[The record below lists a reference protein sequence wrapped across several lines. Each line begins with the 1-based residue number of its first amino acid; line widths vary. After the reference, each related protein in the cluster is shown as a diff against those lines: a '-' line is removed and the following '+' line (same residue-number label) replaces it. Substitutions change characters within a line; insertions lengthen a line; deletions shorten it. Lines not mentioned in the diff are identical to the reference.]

1 MKRKTLS
8 RQIYVYFMI
17 VIVLSLASVG
27 VFSYMQSSRAL
38 DDQVTQYMEQM
49 IDSATYQT
57 DIYLQTY
64 ELFSKSFASNPDVRS
79 FIEIDP
85 DDAYKYYEY
94 STSIK
99 KFAQESITLIV
110 TLYKQLHMV
119 YVVGRHGRAVVYENQ
134 NVLNVDPL
142 LVQKN
147 FENLMRST
155 PNDGRISL
163 LNTSIRPEDQGTVVT
178 MAVKVLG
185 SSYGD
190 YNQGVV
196 AIEIKLAELAKIWER
211 VSLGKSGYFFIIDDD
226 GNYIYHPPLNDPMK
240 ESPKQGDEL
249 ARLMLSSGT
258 KTLVHKY
265 NGEERMFVSRK
276 SSYSNWNLV
285 ASMPVE
291 ELRRPA
297 STIRTTTIFIGLA
310 TLAAA
315 LFLASRFGRSI
326 VAPIRELKESMR
338 ETEKGNWQHI
348 NEIGRTDEIGGLIHS
363 YNLMVTRLSEM
374 IERVY
379 EAELAQQ
386 KHALELGR
394 SELERQQA
402 EFQSLQLQINPHFL
416 YNTLETINCYAIV
429 QDSDEITEMVE
440 AMSFMLRYSVQTN
453 LEEITVAN
461 ELNHVRNYM
470 IILQHRIG
478 REFEIDVAVPP
489 ELLLEKMVRL
499 TLQPLIENIFQHAF
513 PDGLES
519 RHFIRIDARKQH
531 GLFEVTIEDNG
542 AGIPAA
548 RLDELR
554 RKLEENRLA
563 APEDREGRRGGGI
576 GLMNVHR
583 RIQMVFGEAYG
594 LSLASELGSWTKIT
608 MTMPETDR
616 PRMGR
621 KPKHKTNYSW
631 EELQ

>member
-8 RQIYVYFMI
+8 SQIYLYFMI

-27 VFSYMQSSRAL
+27 VFSYLQSSREL
-38 DDQVTQYMEQM
+38 DGQVKQYMEQM

-79 FIEIDP
+79 FIEIEP
-85 DDAYKYYEY
+85 DDSYKYYEY

-99 KFAQESITLIV
+99 KFAQESVTSIM
-110 TLYKQLHMV
+110 TLYKQLHMM

-134 NVLNVDPL
+134 NILNFDPVLVKENYD
-142 LVQKN
+142 
-147 FENLMRST
+147 NLMNST
-155 PNDGRISL
+155 PDGGRISL
-163 LNTSIRPEDQGTVVT
+163 LNMSIRPEDRGTVVT

-190 YNQGVV
+190 YNRGVV
-196 AIEIKLAELAKIWER
+196 AIEIKLAELAKIWDR
-211 VSLGKSGYFFIIDDD
+211 VSLGKNGYFFIIDDD
-226 GNYIYHPPLNDPMK
+226 GDYIYHPSLRDSK
-240 ESPKQGDEL
+240 EAGPQKGDEL
-249 ARLMLSSGT
+249 AQLVLSSGNEAMLHT
-258 KTLVHKY
+258 YK
-265 NGEERMFVSRK
+265 GEERMFVSRK
-276 SSYSNWNLV
+276 SNYSNWNLV
-285 ASMPVE
+285 VSMPVN

-297 STIRTTTIFIGLA
+297 STIRTTTIIIGLV
-310 TLAAA
+310 TLAVA
-315 LFLASRFGRSI
+315 LGLASRFGRSI

-348 NEIGRTDEIGGLIHS
+348 DEIGRTDEIGGLIHS

-379 EAELAQQ
+379 EVELQQQ
-386 KHALELGR
+386 KNELELGR
-394 SELERQQA
+394 SELERQRA

-429 QDSDEITEMVE
+429 KDSDEITEMVE
-440 AMSFMLRYSVQTN
+440 AMAFMLRYSVQTN

-478 REFEIDVAVPP
+478 REFELDVAVPP
-489 ELLLEKMVRL
+489 GLLLEKMVRL

-513 PDGLES
+513 PDGLEE
-519 RHFIRIDARKQH
+519 RHFIRIDARKQDR
-531 GLFEVTIEDNG
+531 LFQVTVEDNG
-542 AGIPAA
+542 TGISPE
-548 RLDELR
+548 RLAELR

-594 LSLASELGSWTKIT
+594 LSVDSEWGKWTKIV

-616 PRMGR
+616 PRMGLV
-621 KPKHKTNYSW
+621 KP
-631 EELQ
+631 